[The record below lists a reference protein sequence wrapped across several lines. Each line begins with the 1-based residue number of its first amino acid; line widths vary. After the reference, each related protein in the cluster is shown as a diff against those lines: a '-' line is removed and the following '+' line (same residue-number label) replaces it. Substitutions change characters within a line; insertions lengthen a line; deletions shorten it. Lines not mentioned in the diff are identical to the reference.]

1 VTAGIV
7 GRYESKLFYDVEA
20 LGYCVTR
27 VQPFTTLGLSWNIR
41 PYDAIEGELGAR
53 IQSLG
58 TWTGSMPPSFICKI
72 MNIAGTAREQSL
84 APLFLLGSEH
94 GVQWEKE
101 SNHM

>member
-58 TWTGSMPPSFICKI
+58 T
-72 MNIAGTAREQSL
+72 
-84 APLFLLGSEH
+84 
-94 GVQWEKE
+94 
-101 SNHM
+101 